1 MCAKKLDQDR
11 VLPFNEGAAQLAGSN
26 RPSFALMIAATAL
39 EDEYPFASR
48 NVARFNF
55 PSVAVLDP
63 WA

>member
-1 MCAKKLDQDR
+1 MAYAGR
-11 VLPFNEGAAQLAGSN
+11 VLPFNEGAAIHAAQLAGSN

-39 EDEYPFASR
+39 EEGYPFASR
-48 NVARFNF
+48 NVAHFNF